1 MFIRF
6 FRSRAQALLGRFR
19 SAPRCRRR
27 RHAITGYPTLKL
39 FSKGSAGVEYE
50 GERDPASFVTCA
62 LNAHSLTAA
71 AVLCVGMPSE
81 RRRRVGVCSV
91 SVSRLARLESHSCPL
106 LYHRHINAQ
115 TGKKRMVGGLL
126 EPDVGVTVA
135 LAEQGRAFAA
145 DASKR
150 REILARVEADA
161 SADGPLSDG
170 GR

>member
-1 MFIRF
+1 M
-6 FRSRAQALLGRFR
+6 
-19 SAPRCRRR
+19 
-27 RHAITGYPTLKL
+27 
-39 FSKGSAGVEYE
+39 
-50 GERDPASFVTCA
+50 
-62 LNAHSLTAA
+62 
-71 AVLCVGMPSE
+71 
-81 RRRRVGVCSV
+81 
-91 SVSRLARLESHSCPL
+91 
-106 LYHRHINAQ
+106 
-115 TGKKRMVGGLL
+115 